1 MPGVPGNVQVVITG
15 ASASCTIDPTQTG
28 FGAATA
34 QMQTGLQAQYP
45 GATLPNGV
53 FSFRATG
60 CAGDTLTVT
69 ITYPEAVA
77 AQNLL
82 LKWGP
87 PSSGQASSW
96 FNPGVSVSGG
106 RTVVSYTVTD
116 DGAGDSETTQ
126 PGVIADPFAV
136 VQLAASASVIAPIP
150 VPTLHQWML
159 LLMAAAAALMGARAL
174 RRAA

>member
-1 MPGVPGNVQVVITG
+1 MPGVTGDVHVAFSG
-15 ASASCTIDPTQTG
+15 ASASCTIDPAQTG
-28 FGAATA
+28 FGAATG

-45 GATLPNGV
+45 GATLPNSV
-53 FSFRATG
+53 FAFRASG

-77 AQNLL
+77 DQNLW

-87 PSSGQASSW
+87 ASSGQASSW
-96 FNPGVSVSGG
+96 FNPGVQVSGG

-116 DGAGDSETTQ
+116 DGAGDSESTQ
-126 PGVIADPFAV
+126 PGVIVDPFAI
-136 VQLAASASVIAPIP
+136 VQVAAIPPALTPTP
-150 VPTLHQWML
+150 VPTLHQWMVM
-159 LLMAAAAALMGARAL
+159 LMAAAAALMGGLVL